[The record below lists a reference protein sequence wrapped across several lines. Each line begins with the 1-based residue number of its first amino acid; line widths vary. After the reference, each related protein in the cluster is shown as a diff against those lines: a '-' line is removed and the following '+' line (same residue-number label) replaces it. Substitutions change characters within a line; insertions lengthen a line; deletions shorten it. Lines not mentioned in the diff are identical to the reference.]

1 MGTLVKK
8 LNYILPVSAAL
19 ASLIYACSSAN
30 FGGTTKTPANSEDSA
45 NKNGIGT
52 DGITP
57 LCKDPKVACT
67 NGQPTLG
74 GPGGTG
80 TPTIGSNVPTKCQS
94 DKVDLALSNEQK
106 TCIVDQGKT
115 WDFKTG
121 KCGSLPK
128 ATWECNWVEAI
139 KALDKNGLTTE
150 TVRKAATDGS
160 KLVTCSQSITADQKT
175 ERISLQFVSASD
187 GPPNV
192 ECSGTQASTLSI
204 TSGCYTYKKDA
215 PAENI
220 PPAGTTAFD
229 AYVYN
234 CINDG
239 FGP

>member
-1 MGTLVKK
+1 MKK
-8 LNYILPVSAAL
+8 LNYILPLSAAL

-30 FGGTTKTPANSEDSA
+30 FGGTTKTPANSDDSA

-52 DGITP
+52 DGINP

-94 DKVDLALSNEQK
+94 DKVDLALDDAQK
-106 TCIVDQGKT
+106 NCIVRDQKT

-121 KCGSLPK
+121 KCGLLPK

-139 KALDKNGLTTE
+139 KALDRRGLTTE
-150 TVRKAATDGS
+150 VVRKASTDGS
-160 KLVTCSQSITADQKT
+160 KLVTCSESISADKT
-175 ERISLQFVSASD
+175 ERIALQFVSAEQ
-187 GPPNV
+187 GATI
-192 ECSGTQASTLSI
+192 ECSGTPASTLSI

>member
-8 LNYILPVSAAL
+8 LNYILPLSAAAL
-19 ASLIYACSSAN
+19 ASFIYACSSAN
-30 FGGTTKTPANSEDSA
+30 FGGTTKTPANSDDSA
-45 NKNGIGT
+45 NKNG
-52 DGITP
+52 DGINP
-57 LCKDPKVACT
+57 LCKDPKLPC
-67 NGQPTLG
+67 PK
-74 GPGGTG
+74 PPP
-80 TPTIGSNVPTKCQS
+80 PTIGDKDKVPTKCQS

-128 ATWECNWVEAI
+128 ATWECNWAEAI
-139 KALDKNGLTTE
+139 KALDKNDLTTE
-150 TVRKAATDGS
+150 TVRKASTDGS

-175 ERISLQFVSASD
+175 ERISLQFISASN
-187 GPPNV
+187 GAPNV
-192 ECSGTQASTLSI
+192 ECSGTQASTLGI
-204 TSGCYTYKKDA
+204 TSGCYTYKKDG

-220 PPAGTTAFD
+220 PPAGTPEFD

-234 CINDG
+234 CINNG

>member
-1 MGTLVKK
+1 MKK
-8 LNYILPVSAAL
+8 LNYILLLSAAAL
-19 ASLIYACSSAN
+19 ASLIHACSSAN
-30 FGGTTKTPANSEDSA
+30 FGGTTKTPANSDDSA

-52 DGITP
+52 DGINP

-106 TCIVDQGKT
+106 ACIVDQGKT

-128 ATWECNWVEAI
+128 ATWECNWAEAI

-150 TVRKAATDGS
+150 IVRKASTDGS
-160 KLVTCSQSITADQKT
+160 KLVTCSQSVSGDI
-175 ERISLQFVSASD
+175 ERIALQFVSAEN
-187 GPPNV
+187 GATKL

-204 TSGCYTYKKDA
+204 TSGCYTYKNGG
-215 PAENI
+215 PALDI
-220 PPAGTTAFD
+220 PVGPSTEFD

-234 CINDG
+234 CINDK
-239 FGP
+239 FVP

>member
-8 LNYILPVSAAL
+8 LNYILPLSAAL

-30 FGGTTKTPANSEDSA
+30 FGGTTKTPANSDDSGG
-45 NKNGIGT
+45 NGSIGI
-52 DGITP
+52 DP
-57 LCKDPKVACT
+57 ACKDPKAQCV
-67 NGQPTLG
+67 NGRLPPGGQP
-74 GPGGTG
+74 
-80 TPTIGSNVPTKCQS
+80 PTIGGKVPTKCPS

-128 ATWECNWVEAI
+128 ATWECNWAEAI
-139 KALDKNGLTTE
+139 KALDKNDLTTE
-150 TVRKAATDGS
+150 TVRKASTDGS

-175 ERISLQFVSASD
+175 ERISLQFISASN
-187 GPPNV
+187 GAPNV
-192 ECSGTQASTLSI
+192 ECSGTQASTLGI
-204 TSGCYTYKKDA
+204 TSGCYTYKKDG

-220 PPAGTTAFD
+220 PPAGTPEFD

-234 CINDG
+234 CINNG